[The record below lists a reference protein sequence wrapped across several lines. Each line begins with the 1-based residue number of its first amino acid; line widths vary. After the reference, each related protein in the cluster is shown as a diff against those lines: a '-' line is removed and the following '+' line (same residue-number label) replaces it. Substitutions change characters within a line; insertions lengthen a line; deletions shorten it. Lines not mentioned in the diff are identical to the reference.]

1 MLGEKIS
8 MKKEIN
14 IGYARVSTV
23 ERQVLGLELQIRAL
37 KEAGCDKVFYE
48 EVSGSKDDRD
58 QMLKAIESSKRYVA
72 KKFKVRFYIYKL
84 DRLGRHSSKAI
95 QIIENLNINGIE
107 VVSIKEQFDTSTPV
121 GVLQYQIL
129 ASFAEFELNS
139 IRQRTK
145 EGLAQARLNGKRL
158 GRPPLSEEVKE
169 KILKLYKETD
179 LTVIK
184 IAELCSVGTTSV
196 YNTLRESD
204 VKRRRSR

>member
-1 MLGEKIS
+1 M
-8 MKKEIN
+8 
-14 IGYARVSTV
+14 
-23 ERQVLGLELQIRAL
+23 
-37 KEAGCDKVFYE
+37 
-48 EVSGSKDDRD
+48 
-58 QMLKAIESSKRYVA
+58 
-72 KKFKVRFYIYKL
+72 
-84 DRLGRHSSKAI
+84 
-95 QIIENLNINGIE
+95 
-107 VVSIKEQFDTSTPV
+107 
-121 GVLQYQIL
+121 LQYQIL